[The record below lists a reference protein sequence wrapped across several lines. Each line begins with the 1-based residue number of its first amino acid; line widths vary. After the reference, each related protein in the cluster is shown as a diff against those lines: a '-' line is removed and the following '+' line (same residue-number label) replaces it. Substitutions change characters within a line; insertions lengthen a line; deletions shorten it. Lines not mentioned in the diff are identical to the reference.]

1 MGTQCG
7 FWWWRA
13 LEASP
18 QNRWTCFQHEDVSF
32 FLSLSRQEC
41 QVIYLTQISAS
52 SRDNS
57 DDISG
62 NDWAR
67 RMDQQAGSHHCTPQS
82 IYGQGQARFFIVDLH
97 LYGVALVLSLNFG
110 TLCIWNVSVMGFRRH
125 EWGRGHEFH
134 GSNSRSCRDY
144 YCETHASWL
153 GAQTSP

>member
-32 FLSLSRQEC
+32 SCLCHDKNVKWYTLLRYQLVRETTQMIYQEMIEQEGWINKQEVIIAPLNQYMVKVRQGFLL
-41 QVIYLTQISAS
+41 LTCI
-52 SRDNS
+52 
-57 DDISG
+57 
-62 NDWAR
+62 
-67 RMDQQAGSHHCTPQS
+67 
-82 IYGQGQARFFIVDLH
+82 